1 MGGSNKFFIEPY
13 CSGRK
18 RVAQR
23 ELLNAPHFLAAKRC
37 AKSEQILTK
46 IDEQLG
52 GALTKG

>member
-23 ELLNAPHFLAAKRC
+23 ELLNAPHFLAAKRG